1 MKRIGTDG
9 VSLRPLFNL
18 AALAAA
24 LGLSEPERP
33 PCDNPLEDER
43 MRRRLSN

>member
-9 VSLRPLFNL
+9 VSLRPLFDL
-18 AALAAA
+18 AALTQAIS
-24 LGLSEPERP
+24 LSQGERP
-33 PCDNPLEDER
+33 VNDDPLKDER